1 MTHPAVSRLKAVMK
15 AAARVNQTTGAAE
28 GDGEQAQVADAARY
42 RLGIFGLRDRLLVDQ
57 HSGGR
62 PVLIRAWQQAAAVG
76 GVAVLA
82 LASVLALGLGLYAA
96 TRADVRALEARERV
110 LVTALELASGHVLD
124 RQIELL
130 DATTAR
136 SGFIFVD
143 NANVSIEA
151 LMADNE
157 RLLSTLEAA
166 LEPVDSARAAGALAA
181 KSAGAAPDGAAN
193 DTQLQ
198 RLEYELALSQTQQ
211 DMLAA
216 ELNLERQTIETLSDA
231 LASVRV
237 DVSVLER
244 ESLRLAQTVDRRDE
258 LIAVLK
264 RDLATVQSDRAEG
277 QDARRGTID
286 LLNTQNDELILELRL
301 LRSQLSGNAET
312 LRSLQEQLVRSES
325 EKDRL
330 AGLVERRDAQI
341 TILTDTQ
348 SGILEQLKAQVE
360 QQMAA
365 LRSAIDM
372 TGVDHDT
379 SLQLDALL
387 ESVQDPF
394 WNGMGGANDGISVSA
409 EAGLEEIYGDDSAA
423 ALVSDVLGRV
433 DALARRHAELALRR
447 DHFDALP
454 TSPPVEGLRLSSGFG
469 MRKHPVTGKNR
480 MHKGLDFA
488 GPSGT
493 PVMAAAAG
501 RVVYAARKGSYGNL
515 IELDHGNGVT
525 TRYAHLRDIE
535 VREGDT
541 VDMGEIIGTVGS
553 TGASTGPHL
562 HWEVRVFERA
572 KNPQLFLDAG
582 RAVRNY

>member
-1 MTHPAVSRLKAVMK
+1 MK

-28 GDGEQAQVADAARY
+28 AKGEQVEVAGAARA
-42 RLGIFGLRDRLLVDQ
+42 RTGVLGLRDRLLVDQ

-76 GVAVLA
+76 GAAVLA
-82 LASVLALGLGLYAA
+82 LGSVVALGLGLYAA
-96 TRADVRALEARERV
+96 TRSDVRALEAQEQA
-110 LVTALELASGHVLD
+110 LVTALELASNHVLD

-130 DATTAR
+130 DATTSR

-166 LEPVDSARAAGALAA
+166 LEPVDSLRNEGAVAA
-181 KSAGAAPDGAAN
+181 KSPGAASHSEAEGAG
-193 DTQLQ
+193 LQ

-264 RDLATVQSDRAEG
+264 RDLAAVQSDRAEG
-277 QDARRGTID
+277 QDARRGTIN
-286 LLNTQNDELILELRL
+286 LLNTQNDELISELRL
-301 LRSQLSGNAET
+301 LRNQLNGNADT
-312 LRSLQEQLVRSES
+312 LRSLQDQLVRSES
-325 EKDRL
+325 EQARL
-330 AGLVERRDAQI
+330 AALVEQREAQI

-348 SGILEQLKAQVE
+348 SGILEQLEAQVE

-394 WNGMGGANDGISVSA
+394 WNGMGGANDGMSVPT
-409 EAGLEEIYGDDSAA
+409 EADLEEIYGDDAAA
-423 ALVSDVLGRV
+423 ALVSDILDRV

-447 DHFDALP
+447 NHFDALP
-454 TSPPVEGLRLSSGFG
+454 TSPPVKGLRLSSGFG

-501 RVVYAARKGSYGNL
+501 RVIYAARKGSYGNL

-535 VREGDT
+535 VSKGDT
-541 VDMGEIIGTVGS
+541 VEMGELIGTVGS

-582 RAVRNY
+582 RVVRK

>member
-1 MTHPAVSRLKAVMK
+1 MK

-28 GDGEQAQVADAARY
+28 ANGEQVEVAGAARA
-42 RLGIFGLRDRLLVDQ
+42 RSGVFGLRDRLLVDQ

-62 PVLIRAWQQAAAVG
+62 PVLIRAWQQAAVVG
-76 GVAVLA
+76 AAAVLA
-82 LASVLALGLGLYAA
+82 LGSVFALGLGLYAT
-96 TRADVRALEARERV
+96 TRADVRALEAREQA
-110 LVTALELASGHVLD
+110 LVTALELASNHVLD

-130 DATTAR
+130 DATTSQ

-166 LEPVDSARAAGALAA
+166 LEPVDGLGKQGALAA
-181 KSAGAAPDGAAN
+181 KSRGAASDDDADGAG
-193 DTQLQ
+193 LQ

-244 ESLRLAQTVDRRDE
+244 ESLRLAQTVERRDE

-264 RDLATVQSDRAEG
+264 RDLAAVQSDRVEG
-277 QDARRGTID
+277 QDARRGTIN
-286 LLNTQNDELILELRL
+286 LLNTQNDELISELRS
-301 LRSQLSGNAET
+301 LRNQLNGNADT
-312 LRSLQEQLVRSES
+312 LRSLQDQLVQSES
-325 EKDRL
+325 EQARL
-330 AGLVERRDAQI
+330 AALVEQRDAQI

-348 SGILEQLKAQVE
+348 SGILEQLEAQVE

-394 WNGMGGANDGISVSA
+394 WNGMGGANDGMSVPS
-409 EAGLEEIYGDDSAA
+409 EADLEEIYGDDAAA
-423 ALVSDVLGRV
+423 ALVSDILDRV

-447 DHFDALP
+447 NHFDALP

-501 RVVYAARKGSYGNL
+501 RVIYAARKGSYGNL

-535 VREGDT
+535 VSKDDT
-541 VDMGEIIGTVGS
+541 VEMGELIGTVGS

-582 RAVRNY
+582 RVVRK

>member
-1 MTHPAVSRLKAVMK
+1 MK

-28 GDGEQAQVADAARY
+28 ANGEQVEVAGAARV
-42 RLGIFGLRDRLLVDQ
+42 RSGVFGLRDRLLVDQ

-62 PVLIRAWQQAAAVG
+62 PVLIRAWQQAAVVG
-76 GVAVLA
+76 AAAVLA
-82 LASVLALGLGLYAA
+82 LGSVFALGLGLYAT
-96 TRADVRALEARERV
+96 TRADVRALEAREQA
-110 LVTALELASGHVLD
+110 LVTALELASNHVLD

-130 DATTAR
+130 DATTSQ

-166 LEPVDSARAAGALAA
+166 LEPVDGLGKQGALAA
-181 KSAGAAPDGAAN
+181 KSRGAASDDDADGAG
-193 DTQLQ
+193 LQ

-244 ESLRLAQTVDRRDE
+244 ESLRLAQTVERRDE

-264 RDLATVQSDRAEG
+264 RDLAAVQSDRAEG
-277 QDARRGTID
+277 QDARRGTIN
-286 LLNTQNDELILELRL
+286 LLNTQNDELISELRS
-301 LRSQLSGNAET
+301 LRNQLNGNADT
-312 LRSLQEQLVRSES
+312 LRSLQDQLVQSES
-325 EKDRL
+325 EQARL
-330 AGLVERRDAQI
+330 AALVEQRDAQI

-348 SGILEQLKAQVE
+348 SGILEQLEAQVE

-394 WNGMGGANDGISVSA
+394 WNGMGGANDGMSVPS
-409 EAGLEEIYGDDSAA
+409 EADLEEIYGDDAAA
-423 ALVSDVLGRV
+423 ALVSDILDRV

-447 DHFDALP
+447 NHFDALP

-501 RVVYAARKGSYGNL
+501 RVIYAARKGSYGNL

-535 VREGDT
+535 VSKGDT
-541 VDMGEIIGTVGS
+541 VDMGELIGTVGS

-582 RAVRNY
+582 RAVRK

>member
-1 MTHPAVSRLKAVMK
+1 MK

-28 GDGEQAQVADAARY
+28 ANGEQVEVAGAARV
-42 RLGIFGLRDRLLVDQ
+42 RSGVFGLRDRLLVDQ

-62 PVLIRAWQQAAAVG
+62 PVLIRAWQQAAVVG
-76 GVAVLA
+76 AAAVLA
-82 LASVLALGLGLYAA
+82 LGSVFALGLGLYAT
-96 TRADVRALEARERV
+96 TRADVRALEAREQA
-110 LVTALELASGHVLD
+110 LVTALELASNHVLD

-130 DATTAR
+130 DATTSQ

-166 LEPVDSARAAGALAA
+166 LEPVDGLGKQGAMAA
-181 KSAGAAPDGAAN
+181 KSRGAASDDDADGAG
-193 DTQLQ
+193 LQ

-244 ESLRLAQTVDRRDE
+244 ESLRLAQTVERRDE

-264 RDLATVQSDRAEG
+264 RDLAAVQSDRAEG
-277 QDARRGTID
+277 QDARRGTIN
-286 LLNTQNDELILELRL
+286 LLNTQNDELISELRS
-301 LRSQLSGNAET
+301 LRNQLNGNADT
-312 LRSLQEQLVRSES
+312 LRSLQDQLVQSES
-325 EKDRL
+325 EQARL
-330 AGLVERRDAQI
+330 AALVEQRDAQI

-348 SGILEQLKAQVE
+348 SGILEQLEAQVE

-394 WNGMGGANDGISVSA
+394 WNGMGGANDGMSVPS
-409 EAGLEEIYGDDSAA
+409 EADLEEIYGDDAAA
-423 ALVSDVLGRV
+423 ALVSDILDRV

-447 DHFDALP
+447 NHFDALP

-501 RVVYAARKGSYGNL
+501 RVIYAARKGSYGNL

-535 VREGDT
+535 VSKGDT
-541 VDMGEIIGTVGS
+541 VEMGELIGTVGS

-582 RAVRNY
+582 RAVRK

>member
-1 MTHPAVSRLKAVMK
+1 MK

-28 GDGEQAQVADAARY
+28 ANGEQVEVAGAARV
-42 RLGIFGLRDRLLVDQ
+42 RSGVFGLRDRLLVDQ

-62 PVLIRAWQQAAAVG
+62 PVLIRAWQQAAVVG
-76 GVAVLA
+76 AAAVLA
-82 LASVLALGLGLYAA
+82 LGSVFALGLGLYAT
-96 TRADVRALEARERV
+96 TRADVRALEAREQA
-110 LVTALELASGHVLD
+110 LVTALELASNHVLD

-130 DATTAR
+130 DATTSQ

-166 LEPVDSARAAGALAA
+166 LEPVDGLGKQGALAA
-181 KSAGAAPDGAAN
+181 KSRGAASDDDADGAG
-193 DTQLQ
+193 LQ

-244 ESLRLAQTVDRRDE
+244 ESLRLAQTVERRDE

-264 RDLATVQSDRAEG
+264 RDLAAVQSDRAEG
-277 QDARRGTID
+277 QDARRGTIN
-286 LLNTQNDELILELRL
+286 LLNTQNDELISELRS
-301 LRSQLSGNAET
+301 LRNQLNGNADT
-312 LRSLQEQLVRSES
+312 LRSLQDQLVQSES
-325 EKDRL
+325 EQARL
-330 AGLVERRDAQI
+330 AALVEQRDAQI

-348 SGILEQLKAQVE
+348 SGILEQLEAQVE

-394 WNGMGGANDGISVSA
+394 WNGMGGANDGMSVPS
-409 EAGLEEIYGDDSAA
+409 EADLEEIYGDDAAA
-423 ALVSDVLGRV
+423 ALVSDILDRV

-447 DHFDALP
+447 NHFDALP

-488 GPSGT
+488 GPSGCLLYT
-493 PVMAAAAG
+493 SP
-501 RVVYAARKGSYGNL
+501 SP
-515 IELDHGNGVT
+515 
-525 TRYAHLRDIE
+525 RDVE
-535 VREGDT
+535 ESR
-541 VDMGEIIGTVGS
+541 MPS
-553 TGASTGPHL
+553 SA
-562 HWEVRVFERA
+562 
-572 KNPQLFLDAG
+572 
-582 RAVRNY
+582 

>member
-1 MTHPAVSRLKAVMK
+1 MK

-28 GDGEQAQVADAARY
+28 ANGEQVEVAGAARV
-42 RLGIFGLRDRLLVDQ
+42 RSGVFGLRDRLLVDQ

-62 PVLIRAWQQAAAVG
+62 PVLIRAWQQAAVVG
-76 GVAVLA
+76 AAAVLA
-82 LASVLALGLGLYAA
+82 LGSVFALGLGLYAT
-96 TRADVRALEARERV
+96 TRADVRALEAREQA
-110 LVTALELASGHVLD
+110 LVTALELASNHVLD

-130 DATTAR
+130 DATTSQ

-166 LEPVDSARAAGALAA
+166 LEPVDRLGKQGAVAA
-181 KSAGAAPDGAAN
+181 KSRGAASDDDADGAG
-193 DTQLQ
+193 LQ

-244 ESLRLAQTVDRRDE
+244 ESLRLAQTVERRDE

-264 RDLATVQSDRAEG
+264 SDLAAVQSDRAEG
-277 QDARRGTID
+277 QDARRGTIN
-286 LLNTQNDELILELRL
+286 LLNTQNDELISELRS
-301 LRSQLSGNAET
+301 LRNQLNGNADT
-312 LRSLQEQLVRSES
+312 LRSLQDQLVQSES
-325 EKDRL
+325 EQARL
-330 AGLVERRDAQI
+330 AALVEQRDAQI

-348 SGILEQLKAQVE
+348 SGILEQLEAQVE

-394 WNGMGGANDGISVSA
+394 WNGMGGANDGMSVPS
-409 EAGLEEIYGDDSAA
+409 EADLEEIYGDDAAA
-423 ALVSDVLGRV
+423 ALVSDILDRV

-447 DHFDALP
+447 NHFDALP

-501 RVVYAARKGSYGNL
+501 RVIYAARKGSYGNL

-535 VREGDT
+535 VSKGDT
-541 VDMGEIIGTVGS
+541 VEMGELIGTVGS

-582 RAVRNY
+582 RAVRK

>member
-1 MTHPAVSRLKAVMK
+1 MK

-28 GDGEQAQVADAARY
+28 ANGEQVEVAGAARV
-42 RLGIFGLRDRLLVDQ
+42 RSGVFGLRDRLLVDQ

-62 PVLIRAWQQAAAVG
+62 PVLIRAWQQAAVVG
-76 GVAVLA
+76 AAAVLA
-82 LASVLALGLGLYAA
+82 LGSVFALGLGLYAT
-96 TRADVRALEARERV
+96 TRADVRALEAREQA
-110 LVTALELASGHVLD
+110 LVTALELASNHVLD

-130 DATTAR
+130 DATTSQ

-166 LEPVDSARAAGALAA
+166 LAPVDGLGKQGALAA
-181 KSAGAAPDGAAN
+181 KSRGAASDDDADGAG
-193 DTQLQ
+193 LQ

-244 ESLRLAQTVDRRDE
+244 ESLRLAQTVERRDE

-264 RDLATVQSDRAEG
+264 RDLAAVQSDRAEG
-277 QDARRGTID
+277 QDARRGTIN
-286 LLNTQNDELILELRL
+286 LLNTQNDELISELRS
-301 LRSQLSGNAET
+301 LRNQLNGNADT
-312 LRSLQEQLVRSES
+312 LRSLQDQLVQSES
-325 EKDRL
+325 EQARL
-330 AGLVERRDAQI
+330 AALVEQRDAQI

-348 SGILEQLKAQVE
+348 SGILEQLEAQVE

-394 WNGMGGANDGISVSA
+394 WNGMGGANDGMSVPS
-409 EAGLEEIYGDDSAA
+409 EADLEEIYGDDAAA
-423 ALVSDVLGRV
+423 ALVSDILDRV

-447 DHFDALP
+447 NHFDALP

-501 RVVYAARKGSYGNL
+501 RVIYAARKGSYGNL

-535 VREGDT
+535 VSKGDT
-541 VDMGEIIGTVGS
+541 VDMGELIGTVGS

-582 RAVRNY
+582 RSVRK

>member
-1 MTHPAVSRLKAVMK
+1 MK

-28 GDGEQAQVADAARY
+28 ANGEQVEVAGAARA
-42 RLGIFGLRDRLLVDQ
+42 RSGVFGLRDRLLVDQ

-62 PVLIRAWQQAAAVG
+62 PVLIRAWQQAAVVG
-76 GVAVLA
+76 AAAVLA
-82 LASVLALGLGLYAA
+82 LGSVFALGLGLYAT
-96 TRADVRALEARERV
+96 TRADVRALEAREQA
-110 LVTALELASGHVLD
+110 LVTALELASNHVLD

-130 DATTAR
+130 DATTSQ

-166 LEPVDSARAAGALAA
+166 LEPVDGLGKQGAMAA
-181 KSAGAAPDGAAN
+181 KSRGAASDDDADGAG
-193 DTQLQ
+193 LQ

-244 ESLRLAQTVDRRDE
+244 ESLRLAQTVERRDE

-264 RDLATVQSDRAEG
+264 RDLAAVQSDRAEG
-277 QDARRGTID
+277 QDARRGTIN
-286 LLNTQNDELILELRL
+286 LLNTQNDELISELRS
-301 LRSQLSGNAET
+301 LRNQLNGNADT
-312 LRSLQEQLVRSES
+312 LRSLQDQLVQSES
-325 EKDRL
+325 EQARL
-330 AGLVERRDAQI
+330 AALVEQRDAQI

-348 SGILEQLKAQVE
+348 SGILEQLEAQVE

-394 WNGMGGANDGISVSA
+394 WNGMGGANDGMSVPS
-409 EAGLEEIYGDDSAA
+409 EADLEEIYGDDAAA
-423 ALVSDVLGRV
+423 ALVSDILDRV

-447 DHFDALP
+447 NHFDALP

-501 RVVYAARKGSYGNL
+501 RVIYAARKGSYGNL

-535 VREGDT
+535 VSKGDT
-541 VDMGEIIGTVGS
+541 VEMGELIGTVGS

-582 RAVRNY
+582 RAVRK

>member
-1 MTHPAVSRLKAVMK
+1 MK
-15 AAARVNQTTGAAE
+15 AAARVNQTTSAAEANGEQVEVAGAAR
-28 GDGEQAQVADAARY
+28 ARS
-42 RLGIFGLRDRLLVDQ
+42 GVFGLRDRLLVDQ

-62 PVLIRAWQQAAAVG
+62 PVLIRAWQQAAVVG
-76 GVAVLA
+76 AAAVLA
-82 LASVLALGLGLYAA
+82 LGSVFALGLGLYAT
-96 TRADVRALEARERV
+96 TRADVRALEAREQA
-110 LVTALELASGHVLD
+110 LVTALELASNHVLD

-130 DATTAR
+130 DATTSQ

-166 LEPVDSARAAGALAA
+166 LEPVDGLGKQGALAA
-181 KSAGAAPDGAAN
+181 KSRGAASDDDADGAG
-193 DTQLQ
+193 LQ

-244 ESLRLAQTVDRRDE
+244 ESLRLAQTVERRDE

-264 RDLATVQSDRAEG
+264 RDLAAVQSDRAEG
-277 QDARRGTID
+277 QDARRGTIN
-286 LLNTQNDELILELRL
+286 LLNTQNDELISELRS
-301 LRSQLSGNAET
+301 LRNQLNGNADT
-312 LRSLQEQLVRSES
+312 LRSLQDQLVQSES
-325 EKDRL
+325 EQARL
-330 AGLVERRDAQI
+330 AALVEQRDAQI

-348 SGILEQLKAQVE
+348 SGILEQLEAQVE

-394 WNGMGGANDGISVSA
+394 WNGMGGANDGMSVPS
-409 EAGLEEIYGDDSAA
+409 EADLEELYGDDAAA
-423 ALVSDVLGRV
+423 ALVSDILDRV

-447 DHFDALP
+447 NHFDALP

-501 RVVYAARKGSYGNL
+501 RVIYAARKGSYGNL

-535 VREGDT
+535 VSKGDT
-541 VDMGEIIGTVGS
+541 VDMGELIGTVGS

-582 RAVRNY
+582 RAVRK

>member
-1 MTHPAVSRLKAVMK
+1 MK
-15 AAARVNQTTGAAE
+15 AAARVNQATGAAE
-28 GDGEQAQVADAARY
+28 ANGEQVEVAGAARV
-42 RLGIFGLRDRLLVDQ
+42 RSGVFGLRDRLLVDQ

-62 PVLIRAWQQAAAVG
+62 PVLIRAWQQAAVVG
-76 GVAVLA
+76 AAAVLA
-82 LASVLALGLGLYAA
+82 LGSVFALGLGLYAT
-96 TRADVRALEARERV
+96 TRADVRALEAREQA
-110 LVTALELASGHVLD
+110 LVTALELASNHVLD

-130 DATTAR
+130 DATTSQ

-166 LEPVDSARAAGALAA
+166 LEPVDGLGKQGALAV
-181 KSAGAAPDGAAN
+181 KSRGAASDDDADGAG
-193 DTQLQ
+193 LQ

-244 ESLRLAQTVDRRDE
+244 ESLRLAQTVERRDE

-264 RDLATVQSDRAEG
+264 RDLAAVQSDRAEG
-277 QDARRGTID
+277 QDARRGTIN
-286 LLNTQNDELILELRL
+286 LLNTQNDELISELRS
-301 LRSQLSGNAET
+301 LRNQLNGNADT
-312 LRSLQEQLVRSES
+312 LRSLQDQLVQSES
-325 EKDRL
+325 EQARL
-330 AGLVERRDAQI
+330 AALVEQRDAQI

-348 SGILEQLKAQVE
+348 SGILEQLEAQVE

-394 WNGMGGANDGISVSA
+394 WNGMGGANDGMSVPS
-409 EAGLEEIYGDDSAA
+409 EADLEEIYGDDAAA
-423 ALVSDVLGRV
+423 ALVSDILDRV

-447 DHFDALP
+447 NHFDALP

-501 RVVYAARKGSYGNL
+501 RVIYAARKGSYGNL

-535 VREGDT
+535 VSKGDA
-541 VDMGEIIGTVGS
+541 VDMGELIGTVGS

-582 RAVRNY
+582 RAVRK

>member
-1 MTHPAVSRLKAVMK
+1 MK

-28 GDGEQAQVADAARY
+28 ANGEQVEVAGAARA
-42 RLGIFGLRDRLLVDQ
+42 RSGVFGLRDRLLVDQ

-62 PVLIRAWQQAAAVG
+62 PVLIRAWQQAAVVG
-76 GVAVLA
+76 AAAVLT
-82 LASVLALGLGLYAA
+82 LGSVFALGLGLYAT
-96 TRADVRALEARERV
+96 TRADVRALEAREQA
-110 LVTALELASGHVLD
+110 LVTALELASNHVLD

-130 DATTAR
+130 DATTSQ

-166 LEPVDSARAAGALAA
+166 LEPVDGLGKQGALAA
-181 KSAGAAPDGAAN
+181 KSRGAASDDDADGAG
-193 DTQLQ
+193 LQ

-244 ESLRLAQTVDRRDE
+244 ESLRLAQTVERRDE

-264 RDLATVQSDRAEG
+264 RDLAAVQSDRVEG
-277 QDARRGTID
+277 QDARRGTIN
-286 LLNTQNDELILELRL
+286 LLNTQNDELISELRS
-301 LRSQLSGNAET
+301 LRNQLNGNADT
-312 LRSLQEQLVRSES
+312 LRSLQDQLVQSES
-325 EKDRL
+325 EQARL
-330 AGLVERRDAQI
+330 AALVEQRDAQI

-348 SGILEQLKAQVE
+348 SGILEQLEAQVE

-394 WNGMGGANDGISVSA
+394 WNGMGGANDGTSA
-409 EAGLEEIYGDDSAA
+409 PSEADLEEIYGDDAAA
-423 ALVSDVLGRV
+423 ALVSDILDRV

-447 DHFDALP
+447 NHFDALP

-501 RVVYAARKGSYGNL
+501 RVIYAARKGSYGNL

-535 VREGDT
+535 VSKGDT
-541 VDMGEIIGTVGS
+541 VEMGELIGTVGS

-582 RAVRNY
+582 RVVRK

>member
-1 MTHPAVSRLKAVMK
+1 MK
-15 AAARVNQTTGAAE
+15 AAARVNQTTSAAEANGEQVEVAGAAR
-28 GDGEQAQVADAARY
+28 ARS
-42 RLGIFGLRDRLLVDQ
+42 GVFGLRDRLLVDQ

-62 PVLIRAWQQAAAVG
+62 PVLIRAWQQAAVVG
-76 GVAVLA
+76 AAAVLA
-82 LASVLALGLGLYAA
+82 LGSVFALGLGLYAT
-96 TRADVRALEARERV
+96 TRADVRALEAREQA
-110 LVTALELASGHVLD
+110 LVTALELASNHVLD

-130 DATTAR
+130 DATTSQ

-166 LEPVDSARAAGALAA
+166 LEPVDGLGKQGALAA
-181 KSAGAAPDGAAN
+181 KSRGAASDDDADGAG
-193 DTQLQ
+193 LQ

-244 ESLRLAQTVDRRDE
+244 ESLRLAQTVERRDE

-264 RDLATVQSDRAEG
+264 RDLAAVQSDRAEG
-277 QDARRGTID
+277 QDARRGTIN
-286 LLNTQNDELILELRL
+286 LLNTQNDELISELRS
-301 LRSQLSGNAET
+301 LRNQLNGNADT
-312 LRSLQEQLVRSES
+312 LRSLQDQLVQSES
-325 EKDRL
+325 EQARL
-330 AGLVERRDAQI
+330 AALVEQRDAQI

-348 SGILEQLKAQVE
+348 SGILEQLEAQVE

-394 WNGMGGANDGISVSA
+394 WNGMGGANDGMSVPS
-409 EAGLEEIYGDDSAA
+409 EADLEEIYGDDAAA
-423 ALVSDVLGRV
+423 ALVSDILDRV

-447 DHFDALP
+447 NHFDALR

-501 RVVYAARKGSYGNL
+501 RVIYAARKGSYGNL

-535 VREGDT
+535 VSKDDT
-541 VDMGEIIGTVGS
+541 VEMGELIGTVGS

-582 RAVRNY
+582 RAVRK

>member
-1 MTHPAVSRLKAVMK
+1 MK

-28 GDGEQAQVADAARY
+28 AKGEQVEVAGAARA
-42 RLGIFGLRDRLLVDQ
+42 RTGVLGLRDRLLVDQ

-76 GVAVLA
+76 GAAVLA
-82 LASVLALGLGLYAA
+82 LGSVVALGLGLYAA
-96 TRADVRALEARERV
+96 TRSDVRALEAREQA
-110 LVTALELASGHVLD
+110 LVTALELASNYVLD

-130 DATTAR
+130 DATTSR

-166 LEPVDSARAAGALAA
+166 LEPVDSLRNEGAVAA
-181 KSAGAAPDGAAN
+181 KSPGAASHSEAEGAG
-193 DTQLQ
+193 LQ

-264 RDLATVQSDRAEG
+264 RDLAAVQSDRAEG
-277 QDARRGTID
+277 QDARRGTIN
-286 LLNTQNDELILELRL
+286 LLNTQNDELISELRL
-301 LRSQLSGNAET
+301 LRNQLNGNADT
-312 LRSLQEQLVRSES
+312 LRSLQDQLVRSES
-325 EKDRL
+325 EQARL
-330 AGLVERRDAQI
+330 AALVEQREAQI

-348 SGILEQLKAQVE
+348 SGILEQLEAQVE

-394 WNGMGGANDGISVSA
+394 WNGMGGANDGMSVPT
-409 EAGLEEIYGDDSAA
+409 EANLEEIYGDGAAA
-423 ALVSDVLGRV
+423 ALVSDILDRV

-447 DHFDALP
+447 NHFDALP
-454 TSPPVEGLRLSSGFG
+454 TSPPVKGLRLSSGFG

-501 RVVYAARKGSYGNL
+501 RVIYAARKGSYGNL

-535 VREGDT
+535 VSKGDT
-541 VDMGEIIGTVGS
+541 VEMGELIGTVGS

-582 RAVRNY
+582 LAVRK

>member
-1 MTHPAVSRLKAVMK
+1 MK

-28 GDGEQAQVADAARY
+28 ANGEQVEVAGAARA
-42 RLGIFGLRDRLLVDQ
+42 RSGVFGLRDRLLVDQ

-62 PVLIRAWQQAAAVG
+62 PVLIRAWQQAAVVG
-76 GVAVLA
+76 AAAVLA
-82 LASVLALGLGLYAA
+82 LGSVFALGLGLYAT
-96 TRADVRALEARERV
+96 TRADVRALEAREQA
-110 LVTALELASGHVLD
+110 LVTALELASNHVLD

-130 DATTAR
+130 DATTSQ

-166 LEPVDSARAAGALAA
+166 LEPVDGLGKQGALAA
-181 KSAGAAPDGAAN
+181 KSRGAASDDDADGAG
-193 DTQLQ
+193 LQ

-244 ESLRLAQTVDRRDE
+244 ESLRLAQTVERRDE

-264 RDLATVQSDRAEG
+264 RDLAAVQSDRVEG
-277 QDARRGTID
+277 QDARRGTIN
-286 LLNTQNDELILELRL
+286 LLNTQNDELISELRS
-301 LRSQLSGNAET
+301 LRNQLNGNADT
-312 LRSLQEQLVRSES
+312 LRSLQDQLVQSES
-325 EKDRL
+325 EQARL
-330 AGLVERRDAQI
+330 AALVEQRDAQI

-348 SGILEQLKAQVE
+348 SGILEQLEAQVE

-394 WNGMGGANDGISVSA
+394 WNGMGGANDGMSVPS
-409 EAGLEEIYGDDSAA
+409 EADLEEIYGDDAAA
-423 ALVSDVLGRV
+423 ALVSDILDRV

-447 DHFDALP
+447 NHFDALP

-501 RVVYAARKGSYGNL
+501 RVIYAARKGSYGNL

-535 VREGDT
+535 VSKGDT
-541 VDMGEIIGTVGS
+541 VEMGELIGTVGS

-582 RAVRNY
+582 RVVRK

>member
-1 MTHPAVSRLKAVMK
+1 MK

-28 GDGEQAQVADAARY
+28 ANGEQVEVAGAVRV
-42 RLGIFGLRDRLLVDQ
+42 RSGVFGLRDRLLVDQ

-62 PVLIRAWQQAAAVG
+62 PVLIRAWQQAAVVG
-76 GVAVLA
+76 AAAVLA
-82 LASVLALGLGLYAA
+82 LGSVFALGLGLHAT
-96 TRADVRALEARERV
+96 TRADVRALEAREQA
-110 LVTALELASGHVLD
+110 LVTALELASNHVLD

-130 DATTAR
+130 DATTSQ

-166 LEPVDSARAAGALAA
+166 LEPVDGLGKQGALTA
-181 KSAGAAPDGAAN
+181 KSRGAASDDEADGAG
-193 DTQLQ
+193 LQ

-244 ESLRLAQTVDRRDE
+244 ESLRLAQTVERRDE

-264 RDLATVQSDRAEG
+264 RDLAAEQSDRAEG
-277 QDARRGTID
+277 QDARRGTIN
-286 LLNTQNDELILELRL
+286 LLNTQNDELISELRS
-301 LRSQLSGNAET
+301 LRNQLNGNADT
-312 LRSLQEQLVRSES
+312 LRSLQDQLVQSES
-325 EKDRL
+325 EQARL
-330 AGLVERRDAQI
+330 AALVEQRDAQI

-348 SGILEQLKAQVE
+348 SGILEQLEAQVE

-394 WNGMGGANDGISVSA
+394 WNGMGGANDGMSVPS
-409 EAGLEEIYGDDSAA
+409 EADLEEIYGDDAAA
-423 ALVSDVLGRV
+423 ALVSDILDRV

-447 DHFDALP
+447 NHFDALP

-501 RVVYAARKGSYGNL
+501 RVIYAARKGSYGNL

-535 VREGDT
+535 VSKGDT
-541 VDMGEIIGTVGS
+541 VEMGELIGTVGS

-582 RAVRNY
+582 RVVRK

>member
-1 MTHPAVSRLKAVMK
+1 MK

-28 GDGEQAQVADAARY
+28 ANGEQVEVEGAARV
-42 RLGIFGLRDRLLVDQ
+42 RSGVFGLRDRLLVDQ

-62 PVLIRAWQQAAAVG
+62 PVLIRAWQQAAVVG
-76 GVAVLA
+76 AAAVLA
-82 LASVLALGLGLYAA
+82 LGSVFALGLGLYAT
-96 TRADVRALEARERV
+96 TRADVRALEAREQA
-110 LVTALELASGHVLD
+110 LVTALELASNHVLD

-130 DATTAR
+130 DATTSQ

-151 LMADNE
+151 LMGDNE

-166 LEPVDSARAAGALAA
+166 LEPVDGLGKQGAVAA
-181 KSAGAAPDGAAN
+181 KSRGAASDDDADGAG
-193 DTQLQ
+193 LQ

-244 ESLRLAQTVDRRDE
+244 ESLRLAQTVERRDE

-264 RDLATVQSDRAEG
+264 RDLAAVQSDRAEG
-277 QDARRGTID
+277 QDARRGTIN
-286 LLNTQNDELILELRL
+286 LLNTQNDELISELRS
-301 LRSQLSGNAET
+301 LRNQLNGNADT
-312 LRSLQEQLVRSES
+312 LRSLQDQLVQSES
-325 EKDRL
+325 EQARL
-330 AGLVERRDAQI
+330 AALVEQRDAQI

-348 SGILEQLKAQVE
+348 SGILEQLEAQVE

-394 WNGMGGANDGISVSA
+394 WNGMGGANDGMSVPS
-409 EAGLEEIYGDDSAA
+409 EADLEELYGDDAAA
-423 ALVSDVLGRV
+423 ALVSDILDRV

-447 DHFDALP
+447 NHFDALP

-501 RVVYAARKGSYGNL
+501 RVIYAARKGSYGNL

-535 VREGDT
+535 VSKGDT
-541 VDMGEIIGTVGS
+541 VEMGELIGTVGS

-582 RAVRNY
+582 RVVRK

>member
-1 MTHPAVSRLKAVMK
+1 MK
-15 AAARVNQTTGAAE
+15 AAARVNQTTGGAE
-28 GDGEQAQVADAARY
+28 ANGEQVEVAGAARA
-42 RLGIFGLRDRLLVDQ
+42 RSGVFGLRDRLLVDQ

-62 PVLIRAWQQAAAVG
+62 PVLIRAWQQAAVVG
-76 GVAVLA
+76 AAAVLA
-82 LASVLALGLGLYAA
+82 LGSVFALGLGLYAT
-96 TRADVRALEARERV
+96 TRADVRALEAREQA
-110 LVTALELASGHVLD
+110 LVTALELASNHVLD

-130 DATTAR
+130 DATTSQ

-166 LEPVDSARAAGALAA
+166 LEPVDGLGKQGALAA
-181 KSAGAAPDGAAN
+181 KSRGAASDDDADGAG
-193 DTQLQ
+193 LQ

-244 ESLRLAQTVDRRDE
+244 ESLRLAQTVERRDE

-264 RDLATVQSDRAEG
+264 RDLAAVQSDRVEG
-277 QDARRGTID
+277 QDARRGTIN
-286 LLNTQNDELILELRL
+286 LLNTQNDELISELRS
-301 LRSQLSGNAET
+301 LRNQLNGNADT
-312 LRSLQEQLVRSES
+312 LRSLQDQLVQSES
-325 EKDRL
+325 EQARL
-330 AGLVERRDAQI
+330 AALVEQRDAQI

-348 SGILEQLKAQVE
+348 SGILEQLEAQVE

-394 WNGMGGANDGISVSA
+394 WNGMGGANDGMSVPS
-409 EAGLEEIYGDDSAA
+409 EADLEEIYGDDAAA
-423 ALVSDVLGRV
+423 ALVSDILDRV

-447 DHFDALP
+447 NHFDALP

-501 RVVYAARKGSYGNL
+501 RVIYAARKGSYGNL

-535 VREGDT
+535 VSKDDT
-541 VDMGEIIGTVGS
+541 VEMGELIGTVGS

-582 RAVRNY
+582 RVVRK

>member
-1 MTHPAVSRLKAVMK
+1 MK

-28 GDGEQAQVADAARY
+28 ADGEQVEGAVPGTARN
-42 RLGIFGLRDRLLVDQ
+42 RTGVFGLRDRLLVDQ

-62 PVLIRAWQQAAAVG
+62 PVLIRAWQQAAAIG
-76 GVAVLA
+76 GAAALA
-82 LASVLALGLGLYAA
+82 LGSVFALGLGLYVA
-96 TRADVRALEARERV
+96 TRADVRALEAREQA
-110 LVTALELASGHVLD
+110 LVTALELASNHVLD

-130 DATTAR
+130 DATTSQ

-143 NANVSIEA
+143 NANISIEA

-166 LEPVDSARAAGALAA
+166 LEPVDSPAGRGVLAA
-181 KSAGAAPDGAAN
+181 KSSGAVSGVEADGAG
-193 DTQLQ
+193 LQ

-244 ESLRLAQTVDRRDE
+244 ESLRLAQTVERRDE

-264 RDLATVQSDRAEG
+264 RDLAAVQSDRAEG
-277 QDARRGTID
+277 QDARRGTIN
-286 LLNTQNDELILELRL
+286 LLNNQNDELISELRS
-301 LRSQLSGNAET
+301 LRNQLNGNADT
-312 LRSLQEQLVRSES
+312 LRSLQDQLVRSES
-325 EKDRL
+325 EQARL
-330 AGLVERRDAQI
+330 AALVEQRDAQI

-348 SGILEQLKAQVE
+348 SGILEQLEAQVE

-394 WNGMGGANDGISVSA
+394 WNGMGGADDGMSVPA
-409 EAGLEEIYGDDSAA
+409 EADLEEIYGDDASA
-423 ALVSDVLGRV
+423 ALVSDILDRV

-447 DHFDALP
+447 NHFDALP

-501 RVVYAARKGSYGNL
+501 RVIYAARKGSYGNL

-525 TRYAHLRDIE
+525 TRYAHLRDIN
-535 VREGDT
+535 VSKGDT
-541 VDMGEIIGTVGS
+541 VEMGEMIGTVGS

-582 RAVRNY
+582 RTVRNH

>member
-1 MTHPAVSRLKAVMK
+1 MK

-28 GDGEQAQVADAARY
+28 AKGEQVEVAGAARA
-42 RLGIFGLRDRLLVDQ
+42 RTGVLGLRDRLLVDQ

-76 GVAVLA
+76 GAAALA
-82 LASVLALGLGLYAA
+82 LGSVVALGLGLYAA
-96 TRADVRALEARERV
+96 TRSDVRALEAREQA
-110 LVTALELASGHVLD
+110 LVTALELASNYVLD

-130 DATTAR
+130 DATTSR

-166 LEPVDSARAAGALAA
+166 LEPVDSLRNEGAVAA
-181 KSAGAAPDGAAN
+181 KSPGAASHSEAEGAG
-193 DTQLQ
+193 LQ

-264 RDLATVQSDRAEG
+264 RDLAAVQSDRAEG
-277 QDARRGTID
+277 QDARRGTIN
-286 LLNTQNDELILELRL
+286 LLNTQNDELISELRL
-301 LRSQLSGNAET
+301 LRNQLNGNADT
-312 LRSLQEQLVRSES
+312 LRSLQDQLVRSES
-325 EKDRL
+325 EQARL
-330 AGLVERRDAQI
+330 AALVEQREAQI

-348 SGILEQLKAQVE
+348 SGILEQLEAQVE

-394 WNGMGGANDGISVSA
+394 WNGMGGANDGMSVPT
-409 EAGLEEIYGDDSAA
+409 EANLEEIYGDDAAA
-423 ALVSDVLGRV
+423 ALVSDILDRV

-447 DHFDALP
+447 NHFDALP
-454 TSPPVEGLRLSSGFG
+454 TSPPVKGLRLSSGFG

-501 RVVYAARKGSYGNL
+501 RVIYAARKGSYGNL

-535 VREGDT
+535 VSKGDT
-541 VDMGEIIGTVGS
+541 VEMGELIGTVGS

-582 RAVRNY
+582 LAVRK

>member
-1 MTHPAVSRLKAVMK
+1 MK

-28 GDGEQAQVADAARY
+28 ANGEQVEVAGAARV
-42 RLGIFGLRDRLLVDQ
+42 RSGVFGLRDRLLVDQ

-62 PVLIRAWQQAAAVG
+62 PVLIRAWQQAAVVG
-76 GVAVLA
+76 AAAVLA
-82 LASVLALGLGLYAA
+82 LGSVFALGLGLYAT
-96 TRADVRALEARERV
+96 TRADVRALEAREQA
-110 LVTALELASGHVLD
+110 LVTALELASNHVLD

-130 DATTAR
+130 DATTSQ

-166 LEPVDSARAAGALAA
+166 LEPVDGLGKQGALAA
-181 KSAGAAPDGAAN
+181 KSRGAASDDDADGAG
-193 DTQLQ
+193 LQ

-244 ESLRLAQTVDRRDE
+244 ESLRLAQTVERRDE

-264 RDLATVQSDRAEG
+264 RDLAAVQSDRVEG
-277 QDARRGTID
+277 QDARRGTIN
-286 LLNTQNDELILELRL
+286 LLNTQNDELISELRS
-301 LRSQLSGNAET
+301 LRNQLNGNADT
-312 LRSLQEQLVRSES
+312 LRSLQDQLVQSES
-325 EKDRL
+325 EQARL
-330 AGLVERRDAQI
+330 AALVEQRDAQI

-348 SGILEQLKAQVE
+348 SGILEQLEAQVE

-394 WNGMGGANDGISVSA
+394 WNGMGGANDGTSA
-409 EAGLEEIYGDDSAA
+409 PSEADLEEIYGDDAAA
-423 ALVSDVLGRV
+423 ALVSDILDRV

-447 DHFDALP
+447 NHFDALP

-501 RVVYAARKGSYGNL
+501 RVIYAARKGSYGNL

-535 VREGDT
+535 VSKGDT
-541 VDMGEIIGTVGS
+541 VEMGELIGTVGS

-582 RAVRNY
+582 RVVRK

>member
-1 MTHPAVSRLKAVMK
+1 MK
-15 AAARVNQTTGAAE
+15 AAARVNQTTSAAEANGEQVEVAGAAR
-28 GDGEQAQVADAARY
+28 ARS
-42 RLGIFGLRDRLLVDQ
+42 GVFGLRDRLLVDQ

-62 PVLIRAWQQAAAVG
+62 PVLIRAWQQAAVVG
-76 GVAVLA
+76 AAAVLA
-82 LASVLALGLGLYAA
+82 LGSVFALGLGLYAT
-96 TRADVRALEARERV
+96 TRADVRALEAREQA
-110 LVTALELASGHVLD
+110 LVTALELASNHVLD

-130 DATTAR
+130 DATTSQ

-166 LEPVDSARAAGALAA
+166 LEPVDGLGKQGAMAA
-181 KSAGAAPDGAAN
+181 KSRGAASDDDADGAG
-193 DTQLQ
+193 LQ

-244 ESLRLAQTVDRRDE
+244 ESLRLAQTVERRDE

-264 RDLATVQSDRAEG
+264 RDLAAVQSDRAEG
-277 QDARRGTID
+277 QDARRGTIN
-286 LLNTQNDELILELRL
+286 LLNTQNDELISELRS
-301 LRSQLSGNAET
+301 LRNQLNGNADT
-312 LRSLQEQLVRSES
+312 LRSLQDQLVQSES
-325 EKDRL
+325 EQARL
-330 AGLVERRDAQI
+330 AALVEQRDAQI

-348 SGILEQLKAQVE
+348 SGILEQLEAQVE

-394 WNGMGGANDGISVSA
+394 WNGMGGANDGMSVPS
-409 EAGLEEIYGDDSAA
+409 EADLEEIYGDDAAA
-423 ALVSDVLGRV
+423 ALVSDILDRV

-447 DHFDALP
+447 NHFDALP

-501 RVVYAARKGSYGNL
+501 RVIYAARKGSYGNL

-535 VREGDT
+535 VSKGDT
-541 VDMGEIIGTVGS
+541 VEMGELIGTVGS

-582 RAVRNY
+582 RAVRK

>member
-1 MTHPAVSRLKAVMK
+1 MK
-15 AAARVNQTTGAAE
+15 AAARVNQTTSAAE
-28 GDGEQAQVADAARY
+28 ESGEEVKPAGYAGTDCARAG
-42 RLGIFGLRDRLLVDQ
+42 LFGMRDRLLVD
-57 HSGGR
+57 HRSGGR
-62 PVLIRAWQQAAAVG
+62 PILIRAWQQAAVVG
-76 GVAVLA
+76 GAAVLG
-82 LASVLALGLGLYAA
+82 LGSVCALGLGLYAA
-96 TRADVRALEARERV
+96 TRADVRALEARELA
-110 LVTALELASGHVLD
+110 LVTALELASNHVLD

-130 DATTAR
+130 DATTSR

-143 NANVSIEA
+143 NANVSIDA

-166 LEPVDSARAAGALAA
+166 LEPVDHLRNEGSVAA
-181 KSAGAAPDGAAN
+181 KSPGAASDDDANGAG
-193 DTQLQ
+193 LE

-244 ESLRLAQTVDRRDE
+244 ESLRLAQTLERRDE

-264 RDLATVQSDRAEG
+264 RDLVAVQSDRAEG
-277 QDARRGTID
+277 QDARRGTIN
-286 LLNTQNDELILELRL
+286 LLNTQNDELISELRS
-301 LRSQLSGNAET
+301 LRNRLNGNADT
-312 LRSLQEQLVRSES
+312 LRSLQDQLLQSES
-325 EKDRL
+325 EQARL
-330 AGLVERRDAQI
+330 ATLVEQRDAQI

-348 SGILEQLKAQVE
+348 SGILEQLEAQVE

-387 ESVQDPF
+387 ESVLDPF
-394 WNGMGGANDGISVSA
+394 WNGMGGANDGISVPT
-409 EAGLEEIYGDDSAA
+409 EADLEEIYGDDAAA
-423 ALVSDVLGRV
+423 ALVSDILDRV

-447 DHFDALP
+447 NHFDALP

-493 PVMAAAAG
+493 RVMAAAAG
-501 RVVYAARKGSYGNL
+501 RVIYAARKGSYGNL

-535 VREGDT
+535 VSKGDT
-541 VDMGEIIGTVGS
+541 VEMGELIGTVGS

-582 RAVRNY
+582 RAVRK

>member
-1 MTHPAVSRLKAVMK
+1 MK

-28 GDGEQAQVADAARY
+28 ANGEQVEVAGAARV
-42 RLGIFGLRDRLLVDQ
+42 RSGVFGLRDRLLVDP

-62 PVLIRAWQQAAAVG
+62 PVLIRAWQQAAVVG
-76 GVAVLA
+76 AAAVLA
-82 LASVLALGLGLYAA
+82 LGSVFALGLGLYAT
-96 TRADVRALEARERV
+96 TRADVRALEAREQA
-110 LVTALELASGHVLD
+110 LVTALELASNHVLD

-130 DATTAR
+130 DATTSQ

-166 LEPVDSARAAGALAA
+166 LEPVDGLGKQGALAA
-181 KSAGAAPDGAAN
+181 KSRGAASDDDADGAG
-193 DTQLQ
+193 LQ

-216 ELNLERQTIETLSDA
+216 ELNLERQTIETLSDS

-244 ESLRLAQTVDRRDE
+244 ESLHLAQTVERRDE

-264 RDLATVQSDRAEG
+264 RDLAAVQSDRAEG
-277 QDARRGTID
+277 QDARRGTIN
-286 LLNTQNDELILELRL
+286 LLNTQNDELISELRS
-301 LRSQLSGNAET
+301 LRNQLNGNADT
-312 LRSLQEQLVRSES
+312 LRSLQDQLVQSES
-325 EKDRL
+325 EQARL
-330 AGLVERRDAQI
+330 AALVEQRDAQI

-348 SGILEQLKAQVE
+348 SGILEQLEAQVE

-394 WNGMGGANDGISVSA
+394 WNGMGGANDGMSVPL
-409 EAGLEEIYGDDSAA
+409 EADLEEIYGDDAAA
-423 ALVSDVLGRV
+423 ALVSDILDRV

-447 DHFDALP
+447 NHFDALP

-501 RVVYAARKGSYGNL
+501 RVIYAARKGSYGNL

-535 VREGDT
+535 VSKGDT
-541 VDMGEIIGTVGS
+541 VEMGELIGTVGS

-582 RAVRNY
+582 RVVRK

>member
-1 MTHPAVSRLKAVMK
+1 MK

-28 GDGEQAQVADAARY
+28 ANGEQIEVAGAARA
-42 RLGIFGLRDRLLVDQ
+42 RSGVFGLRDRLLVDQ

-62 PVLIRAWQQAAAVG
+62 PVLIRAWQQAAVVG
-76 GVAVLA
+76 AAAVLA
-82 LASVLALGLGLYAA
+82 LGSVFALGLGLYAT
-96 TRADVRALEARERV
+96 TRADVRALEAREQA
-110 LVTALELASGHVLD
+110 LVTALELASNHVLD

-130 DATTAR
+130 DATTSQ

-166 LEPVDSARAAGALAA
+166 LEPVDRLGKQGAVAA
-181 KSAGAAPDGAAN
+181 KSRGAASDDDADGAG
-193 DTQLQ
+193 LQ

-244 ESLRLAQTVDRRDE
+244 ESLRLAQTVERRDE

-264 RDLATVQSDRAEG
+264 SDLAAVQSDRAEG
-277 QDARRGTID
+277 QDARRGTIN
-286 LLNTQNDELILELRL
+286 LLNTQNDELISELRS
-301 LRSQLSGNAET
+301 LRNQLNGNADT
-312 LRSLQEQLVRSES
+312 LRSLQDQLVQSES
-325 EKDRL
+325 EQARL
-330 AGLVERRDAQI
+330 AALVEQRDAQI

-348 SGILEQLKAQVE
+348 SGILEQLEAQVE

-394 WNGMGGANDGISVSA
+394 WNGMGGANDGMSVPS
-409 EAGLEEIYGDDSAA
+409 EADLEEIYGDDAAA
-423 ALVSDVLGRV
+423 ALVSDILDRV

-447 DHFDALP
+447 NHFDALP

-501 RVVYAARKGSYGNL
+501 RVIYAARKGSYGNL

-535 VREGDT
+535 VSKGDT
-541 VDMGEIIGTVGS
+541 VEMGELIGTVGS

-582 RAVRNY
+582 RAVRK

>member
-1 MTHPAVSRLKAVMK
+1 MK

-28 GDGEQAQVADAARY
+28 ANGEQVEVAGAARV
-42 RLGIFGLRDRLLVDQ
+42 RSGVFGLRDRLLVDQ

-62 PVLIRAWQQAAAVG
+62 PVLIRAWQQAAVVG
-76 GVAVLA
+76 AAAVLA
-82 LASVLALGLGLYAA
+82 LGSVFALGLGLYAT
-96 TRADVRALEARERV
+96 TRADVRALEAREQA
-110 LVTALELASGHVLD
+110 LVTALELASNHVLD

-130 DATTAR
+130 DATTSQ

-166 LEPVDSARAAGALAA
+166 LEPVDGLGKQGAVAA
-181 KSAGAAPDGAAN
+181 KSRGAASDDDADGAG
-193 DTQLQ
+193 LQ

-244 ESLRLAQTVDRRDE
+244 ESLRLAQTVERRDE

-264 RDLATVQSDRAEG
+264 RDLAAVQSDRVEG
-277 QDARRGTID
+277 QDARRGTIN
-286 LLNTQNDELILELRL
+286 LLNTQNDELISELRS
-301 LRSQLSGNAET
+301 LRNQLNGNADT
-312 LRSLQEQLVRSES
+312 LRSLQDQLVQSES
-325 EKDRL
+325 EQARL
-330 AGLVERRDAQI
+330 AALVEQRDAQI

-348 SGILEQLKAQVE
+348 SGILEQLEAQVE

-379 SLQLDALL
+379 SMQLDALL

-394 WNGMGGANDGISVSA
+394 WNGMGGANDGMSVPS
-409 EAGLEEIYGDDSAA
+409 EADLEEIYGDDAAA
-423 ALVSDVLGRV
+423 ALVSDILDRV

-447 DHFDALP
+447 NHFDALP

-501 RVVYAARKGSYGNL
+501 RVIYAARKGSYGNL

-535 VREGDT
+535 VSKGDT
-541 VDMGEIIGTVGS
+541 VEMGELIGTVGS

-582 RAVRNY
+582 RAVRK